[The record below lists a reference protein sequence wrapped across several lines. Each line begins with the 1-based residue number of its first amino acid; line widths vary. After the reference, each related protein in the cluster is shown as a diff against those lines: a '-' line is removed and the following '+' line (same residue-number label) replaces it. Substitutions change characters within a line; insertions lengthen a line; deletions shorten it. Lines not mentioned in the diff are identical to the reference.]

1 MWVLL
6 SLLLVGILSVINN
19 YVGAEVSFSRFC
31 LILISLV
38 TLRTAPADGR
48 EMKL

>member
-6 SLLLVGILSVINN
+6 SLLLVGILNVINN
-19 YVGAEVSFSRFC
+19 YVGAEVSFSLSC
-31 LILISLV
+31 LILIFTRHV
-38 TLRTAPADGR
+38 AHWPADGR